1 MYLWLDKSTDNIS
14 LRAAFGGEI
23 QTYARCLVGL
33 LLETSNNW
41 CVNVDKG
48 LLNGVIFIDSKKAF
62 DTIDH
67 QIILQKLAK
76 YGVDQVALKWFYL
89 PNRL

>member
-1 MYLWLDKSTDNIS
+1 MIYKPVASLHGFRSLHSTLN
-14 LRAAFGGEI
+14 A
-23 QTYARCLVGL
+23 

-48 LLNGVIFIDSKKAF
+48 VIFIDFRKGF

-67 QIILQKLAK
+67 EIILQKLLNMGWIKMHWNGLNLTYQIVYNDAT
-76 YGVDQVALKWFYL
+76 
-89 PNRL
+89 